1 MEKVRP
7 IKRKWRDLL
16 INTNVIGKEPEISR
30 NISRHFETKTR
41 MKKKQNGRINKNRIK
56 KKETTKKKEH
66 NE

>member
-16 INTNVIGKEPEISR
+16 INTNVIGKDPEISR

-41 MKKKQNGRINKNRIK
+41 MKKKQNGRINKYRIK
-56 KKETTKKKEH
+56 KKRNNEKERTQ
-66 NE
+66 

>member
-16 INTNVIGKEPEISR
+16 INTNVIRKEPEISR

-41 MKKKQNGRINKNRIK
+41 MKKKQNGRINKYRIK
-56 KKETTKKKEH
+56 KKRNNEKERTQ
-66 NE
+66 

>member
-16 INTNVIGKEPEISR
+16 INTNVMGKEPEIGR

>member
-41 MKKKQNGRINKNRIK
+41 MKKKQDGRINKYRIK
-56 KKETTKKKEH
+56 KKRNNEKERTQ
-66 NE
+66 